1 LGAAERY
8 SALTGGLERLFSAGD
23 NPNRSQE
30 LHEPMA
36 NVASA
41 MGLNIVQ
48 SALPTIK
55 ENVVAS
61 DPAINRLIVFGDSA
75 RFLLFCHIPTGS
87 TNGQTVYDPFTA
99 FLDESRR
106 GLFTSRCFS

>member
-1 LGAAERY
+1 MAWLVDPAGRH
-8 SALTGGLERLFSAGD
+8 SALTGGLERLSCAGD

-30 LHEPMA
+30 PHEPMA

-41 MGLNIVQ
+41 MGLNIAQ

-61 DPAINRLIVFGDSA
+61 DPANQSLDRVWGQRSIPAFLPYSNRVHQRPNRL
-75 RFLLFCHIPTGS
+75 
-87 TNGQTVYDPFTA
+87 
-99 FLDESRR
+99 
-106 GLFTSRCFS
+106 